1 MTGASKVSG
10 RQGTSLSF
18 SVLEERLA
26 VCRLE
31 PRAEIPP
38 WATSAP
44 FFCVARTPDELSVVC
59 PEEHVPAGITCEH
72 GWRAIK
78 LEGPF
83 GFELTGVL
91 ASVAAPLARCEVGI
105 LAIATY
111 DTDYVLVKEEQ
122 LDPAIAAL
130 RERGHEVR

>member
-1 MTGASKVSG
+1 MGKPVESAPS
-10 RQGTSLSF
+10 TSLSL

-59 PEEHVPAGITCEH
+59 PEEHVPAGITCER
-72 GWRAIK
+72 GWRALK

-91 ASVAAPLARCEVGI
+91 ASVAAPLAESEVGI

-130 RERGHEVR
+130 CERRHEVR

>member
-1 MTGASKVSG
+1 MG
-10 RQGTSLSF
+10 RKPVESAPSTSLRL
-18 SVLEERLA
+18 SVLEGRLA
-26 VCRLE
+26 VCWLE

-59 PEEHVPAGITCEH
+59 PEEHVPAGITCER

>member
-1 MTGASKVSG
+1 M
-10 RQGTSLSF
+10 L
-18 SVLEERLA
+18 
-26 VCRLE
+26 
-31 PRAEIPP
+31 
-38 WATSAP
+38 
-44 FFCVARTPDELSVVC
+44 
-59 PEEHVPAGITCEH
+59 PAGITCED

>member
-1 MTGASKVSG
+1 MGKPVESAPD
-10 RQGTSLSF
+10 TSLRL

-59 PEEHVPAGITCEH
+59 PEERVPAGVTCER
-72 GWRAIK
+72 GWRALK
-78 LEGPF
+78 LQGPF
-83 GFELTGVL
+83 GFESTGIL
-91 ASVAAPLARCEVGI
+91 ASVVAPLAESEVGI
-105 LAIATY
+105 LAIGTY
-111 DTDYVLVKEEQ
+111 DTDYLLVKEEE
-122 LDPAIAAL
+122 LDPAIVAL

>member
-1 MTGASKVSG
+1 MGIPVESAPNASL
-10 RQGTSLSF
+10 RLSL
-18 SVLEERLA
+18 LEERLA

-59 PEEHVPAGITCEH
+59 PEEHVPAGITCER
-72 GWRAIK
+72 GWRALK
-78 LEGPF
+78 LQGPF
-83 GFELTGVL
+83 GFESTGVL
-91 ASVAAPLARCEVGI
+91 ASVASPLADSEVGI

-122 LDPAIAAL
+122 LHPAIAAL

>member
-1 MTGASKVSG
+1 MGKPVESAPST
-10 RQGTSLSF
+10 TLSL

-26 VCRLE
+26 ACRLE
-31 PRAEIPP
+31 PWAEIPP
-38 WATSAP
+38 WATNAT

-59 PEEHVPAGITCEH
+59 PEEHVPAGITCER
-72 GWRAIK
+72 GWRALK

>member
-1 MTGASKVSG
+1 MGKPVESASS
-10 RQGTSLSF
+10 TSLRL
-18 SVLEERLA
+18 SVLQERLA

-38 WATSAP
+38 WAMSAP

-111 DTDYVLVKEEQ
+111 NTDYVLVKEEQ

>member
-1 MTGASKVSG
+1 VGKTTDSAPSATL
-10 RQGTSLSF
+10 RLSVF
-18 SVLEERLA
+18 RERLS

-38 WATSAP
+38 WATAAP
-44 FFCVARTPDELSVVC
+44 FFCVTRTPEELSIVC
-59 PEEHVPAGITCEH
+59 PEERVPGGVACER
-72 GWRAIK
+72 GWRAFK

-83 GFELTGVL
+83 DFGLVGVL
-91 ASVAAPLARCEVGI
+91 ASVAAPLAESDVGI
-105 LAIATY
+105 LAIATH

-122 LDPAIAAL
+122 LDLATSAL